1 MAKWTIEVH
10 QIYEI
15 TTEGEE
21 YWGDVLDKAQE
32 TYYKTG
38 VEIDSVTLLHA
49 SNEIIDVVSTDEEN
63 TNEF

>member
-15 TTEGEE
+15 ITEGEE

-38 VEIDSVTLLHA
+38 VEIDEVTLLNA
-49 SNEIIDVVSTDEEN
+49 SNEVIDVESEE
-63 TNEF
+63 

>member
-15 TTEGEE
+15 ITEGEE

-38 VEIDSVTLLHA
+38 VEIDAVTLLNA
-49 SNEIIDVVSTDEEN
+49 SNEVIDVESEEN
-63 TNEF
+63 

>member
-15 TTEGEE
+15 TTEGDEF
-21 YWGDVLDKAQE
+21 WGDVLDKSLE

-38 VEIDSVTLLHA
+38 VEIDQVTLLDA
-49 SNEIIDVVSTDEEN
+49 SNEVIDIEGEIEEEN
-63 TNEF
+63 

>member
-15 TTEGEE
+15 TTEGDEF
-21 YWGDVLDKAQE
+21 WGDVLDKSLE

-38 VEIDSVTLLHA
+38 VEIDQVTLLDA
-49 SNEIIDVVSTDEEN
+49 SNEVIDIEGEIGK
-63 TNEF
+63 

>member
-15 TTEGEE
+15 TTNDDEF
-21 YWGDVLDKAQE
+21 WGDVLDKSLE

-38 VEIDSVTLLHA
+38 VEIDQVTLIDA
-49 SNEIIDVVSTDEEN
+49 SNEIINVEGES
-63 TNEF
+63 NE

>member
-15 TTEGEE
+15 ITDGDE

-38 VEIDSVTLLHA
+38 VEIDAVTLLNA
-49 SNEIIDVVSTDEEN
+49 NNEVIDVVATDEEEI
-63 TNEF
+63 NE

>member
-15 TTEGEE
+15 ITEGEE

-38 VEIDSVTLLHA
+38 VEIDAVTLLNA
-49 SNEIIDVVSTDEEN
+49 SNEVIDIESEE
-63 TNEF
+63 